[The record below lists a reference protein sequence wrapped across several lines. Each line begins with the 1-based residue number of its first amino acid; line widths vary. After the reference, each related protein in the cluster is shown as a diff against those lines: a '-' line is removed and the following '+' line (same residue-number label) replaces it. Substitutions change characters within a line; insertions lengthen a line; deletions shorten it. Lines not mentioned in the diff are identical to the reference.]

1 VEEGYGPAGA
11 ALATLYRRLDA
22 EWRRRRISAEAFRF
36 GTARWRDL
44 ASLAADAVREGRPVD
59 LHSEIG
65 EVMSSVLAMPQP
77 AAPVLPPLPKGQ
89 VGVEEVLDLLRR
101 VLAGRADAR
110 MVAPPLQW
118 SDVWH
123 DTGEIRIDGW
133 TLRLSAQEG
142 GVSYTAEAV
151 APDGRRSDQE
161 AFEARE
167 GDPYAL
173 LSDDEQAQLD
183 GMVARLEADPDAT
196 RDAILSAE
204 IGTPGERR
212 HVRERIAAWLTLKGA
227 PATDAARKPTPL
239 EDRIRWAGTEG
250 RDQLSAADLELL
262 WELDDLLARTAP
274 DDVRK
279 VPA

>member
-1 VEEGYGPAGA
+1 MEEGYGPAGT
-11 ALATLYRRLDA
+11 ALAALYRRLDA
-22 EWRRRRISAEAFRF
+22 EWRRGRISVEAFRL

-44 ASLAADAVREGRPVD
+44 ASLAAEAVREGRPVD

-65 EVMSSVLAMPQP
+65 ELMASVLAMPQP
-77 AAPVLPPLPKGQ
+77 AAQVLPPLPKGQ
-89 VGVEEVLDLLRR
+89 VAVAAVLDLLRR
-101 VLAGRADAR
+101 VLAGRTEAR
-110 MVAPPLQW
+110 MVAPPLRW
-118 SDVWH
+118 PDVWH
-123 DTGEIRIDGW
+123 DIGEIRIDGW

-151 APDGRRSDQE
+151 APDGRRSDHE
-161 AFEARE
+161 AFEIRE

-204 IGTPGERR
+204 VGTPGERR
-212 HVRERIAAWLTLKGA
+212 LVRERIAAWLTLKGA
-227 PATDAARKPTPL
+227 PAVDATAKPTRL

-250 RDQLSAADLELL
+250 RPQLSAADLELL

-274 DDVRK
+274 HDRRK